1 MGDRIL
7 GKSAGQKVV
16 IRCSAENE
24 VLCETNILFG
34 FLCVCVLTSSF
45 HIEKIE
51 NT

>member
-24 VLCETNILFG
+24 VLCETNILFV
-34 FLCVCVLTSSF
+34 FCVCVC
-45 HIEKIE
+45 
-51 NT
+51 

>member
-24 VLCETNILFG
+24 VLCETNILFV
-34 FLCVCVLTSSF
+34 FFVCVLTSSF